1 MKRLFIFEFE
11 SKNKIINPNF
21 LPMIGFWQIILPVS
35 FILVFYLFYR
45 FVMPL
50 LLTWHKIIT
59 LIAAFILFLLQSL
72 TLMLVVG
79 VMNRGEE
86 NGGLFIIILFFSF
99 VSISPLLFL
108 ARVIDDVKNLKKR
121 VEKMEGTNVI
131 DGNG

>member
-1 MKRLFIFEFE
+1 MIGAM
-11 SKNKIINPNF
+11 SF
-21 LPMIGFWQIILPVS
+21 LPIILLIV
-35 FILVFYLFYR
+35 IYILFYKY
-45 FVMPL
+45 VMPI

-72 TLMLVVG
+72 ALILVVG

-86 NGGLFIIILFFSF
+86 NGGLAIIILLFSF